1 MLKALRLL
9 QEAKLELVS
18 NGTNEIDLAALD
30 AIIRNVHQSYEAKV
44 GYNKGI
50 RLGRQLGLA
59 YTIRQVKA
67 KSDVAA
73 ANLEYLIEIYC
84 HKESDSDLWKSLGRF
99 LTSCKNKKAADLVPI
114 LLEPIIINRFKKL

>member
-18 NGTNEIDLAALD
+18 NGTNEIDLEALD

-44 GYNKGI
+44 GYNKGV
-50 RLGRQLGLA
+50 RVRRQLGLA
-59 YTIRQVKA
+59 YTLSKVRANSEQ
-67 KSDVAA
+67 AA

-84 HKESDSDLWKSLGRF
+84 QKESNSDLWKSLGRF
-99 LTSCKNKKAADLVPI
+99 LTAAKNKKAADLVPL